1 MGLRGF
7 VLVKLQ
13 ETPDHE
19 RLWEITKG
27 YEKIQGIEFA
37 SRVIGE
43 YDYVLSVD
51 TQKPM
56 ERIIEQV
63 KRLCSGAEAVGL
75 TIDETYGKHRE
86 LRDLKLFEDLA
97 QF

>member
-13 ETPDHE
+13 ESPGHD
-19 RLWEITKG
+19 RLWELTAR
-27 YEKIQGIEFA
+27 YEKIEGIEFA
-37 SRVIGE
+37 SRVIGD

-56 ERIIEQV
+56 EHIIEQV
-63 KRLCSGAEAVGL
+63 KGLCSGAETVGL

-86 LRDLKLFEDLA
+86 LRDLKIFEDLA